1 MLGWL
6 YLICRNKHR
15 EADKMKRKRNMS
27 QMKEQNK
34 TPENELNK
42 MEARNL
48 PGTSLA
54 GVAQKT
60 ELWPV
65 NQSVHAW
72 VVGQVPYWGCAVGS
86 QSMFHSHT
94 GFSHMSMFSTSFSP
108 SPPLSLNL
116 NNFFFNF
123 IKKEPTRCRVQSTGY
138 NDAQ

>member
-72 VVGQVPYWGCAVGS
+72 VVGQVP
-86 QSMFHSHT
+86 
-94 GFSHMSMFSTSFSP
+94 
-108 SPPLSLNL
+108 
-116 NNFFFNF
+116 
-123 IKKEPTRCRVQSTGY
+123 
-138 NDAQ
+138 